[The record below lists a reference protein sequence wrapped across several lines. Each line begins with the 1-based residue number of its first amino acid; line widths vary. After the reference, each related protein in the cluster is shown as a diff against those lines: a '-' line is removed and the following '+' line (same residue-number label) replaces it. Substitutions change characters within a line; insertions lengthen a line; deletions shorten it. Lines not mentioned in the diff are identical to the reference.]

1 MFNIITNVKNRDVID
16 NITLEEL
23 VFHLK
28 NPSVIHK
35 KIVDKARALGKDS
48 KQYEAIKKA
57 VPCFVP
63 NYNHNNY
70 IKTETIEKST
80 GFIYIDIDYKLDIN
94 FSEFS
99 FIAASWKS
107 LSGIGSGILVALD
120 DYDKLSTDLNT
131 MKAIIN
137 SVCETLDIMP
147 DKAAVS
153 RDRLNV
159 MGYDYDTYYNSN
171 FTKFDTSF
179 IDNKEDNKED
189 KKVVTRENKKLLE
202 RLESDY
208 HFYDGDLRL
217 SNLEEL
223 KQNLPFKDDLLFLDM
238 SDNPIKYTSIYIPK
252 SIPLGDRNSK
262 VFKILSSI
270 KALNPLI
277 SKERFI
283 GFAHHIN
290 NTKCFEPMNK
300 EELNDICKKLINK
313 HIPLFANKEQKYPF
327 NPIYTLTGKERTS
340 IASGEHNKK
349 EGKKNTDKI
358 LIAVQEWDVNKDG
371 KFTIKALSDKIG
383 LSYKTVLTRK
393 KEIKICISQK

>member
-1 MFNIITNVKNRDVID
+1 MFNIITNVTSRNVID

-23 VFHLK
+23 IYHLK
-28 NPSVIHK
+28 NPSIIHK
-35 KIVDKARALGKDS
+35 KIVDRARVLGKGS
-48 KQYEAIKKA
+48 KEYETIKKEI
-57 VPCFVP
+57 PCFVP
-63 NYNHNNY
+63 NYKHN
-70 IKTETIEKST
+70 KSVRVDTIEYST
-80 GFIYIDIDYKLDIN
+80 GFIYIDVDYKLDID

-99 FIAASWKS
+99 FIVASWKS
-107 LSGIGSGILVALD
+107 LSGIGCGILVALD
-120 DYDKLSTDLNT
+120 NYNKLDTELKT
-131 MKAIIN
+131 MRAIIN
-137 SVCETLDIMP
+137 SVCETVDIIP

-159 MGYDYDTYYNSN
+159 MSYDYDTYYNPD
-171 FTKFDTSF
+171 FTRFNTSF
-179 IDNKEDNKED
+179 IKSKED
-189 KKVVTRENKKLLE
+189 KKVVTRENKKLRE

-223 KQNLPFKDDLLFLDM
+223 KENLPFKDDILFLDM

-252 SIPLGDRNSK
+252 SIALGDRNSK

-283 GFAHHIN
+283 GFANHIN
-290 NTKCFEPMNK
+290 SNKCFEPMEK
-300 EELNDICKKLINK
+300 EELNNICKNLINK

-327 NPIYTLTGKERTS
+327 NPIYTLTGRERTS

-358 LIAVQEWDVNKDG
+358 LTAVQEWNVPKDG
-371 KFTIKALSDKIG
+371 KFTIKALSIKIG

-393 KEIKICISQK
+393 KDIKICTSQK

>member
-1 MFNIITNVKNRDVID
+1 MFNIITNVKNRGIID

-23 VFHLK
+23 VHHLK

-35 KIVDKARALGKDS
+35 KIVDKARSLGKDS

-63 NYNHNNY
+63 NYNHNKY
-70 IKTETIEKST
+70 IKTDTIEKST
-80 GFIYIDIDYKLDIN
+80 GFIYIDIDYELDIN

-107 LSGIGSGILVALD
+107 LSGVGSGILIALD
-120 DYDKLSTDLNT
+120 NYDKLNTDLKT
-131 MKAIIN
+131 MRAVIN

-159 MGYDYDTYYNSN
+159 MSYDYDTYYNPN
-171 FTKFDTSF
+171 FTRFNTSF
-179 IDNKEDNKED
+179 VESKED
-189 KKVVTRENKKLLE
+189 KKVVTRENKKINKE
-202 RLESDY
+202 LESDY

-217 SNLEEL
+217 SNLDEL
-223 KQNLPFKDDLLFLDM
+223 KENLHFEDDTLFLDM

-252 SIPLGDRNSK
+252 TIPVGGRNNT

-277 SKERFI
+277 SKDRFI
-283 GFAHHIN
+283 GFANHIN
-290 NTKCFEPMNK
+290 NTRCYEPMDK
-300 EELNDICKKLINK
+300 EELNGICIRLINK
-313 HIPLFANKEQKYPF
+313 YVPLFSNKEQKYPF
-327 NPIYTLTGKERTS
+327 NPIYTLTGRERTS
-340 IASGEHNKK
+340 IASGEHNKR

-358 LIAVQEWDVNKDG
+358 LTAVQDWDTFKDG
-371 KFTIKALSDKIG
+371 KFTIKALSNKIG